1 MYMFQVRA
9 ISVPTN
15 PEDSSYRND
24 KLSGTVKTYP
34 KKKPT
39 IFSNNNQRWVS
50 THQGGH
56 NCPVFYCVVMVNPLM
71 DLSHSYTP
79 LLGHRGCFQFCQTD
93 RPEISGTNQGNG
105 TTGPRYS
112 IYWRFDR
119 NCDYF
124 SVKWNWKR
132 EFLKMERQ
140 DSVGQD
146 RKFPPGPKRSIY
158 VSTEVSRKHPKF
170 LLFVASKDKN
180 HDVLL

>member
-56 NCPVFYCVVMVNPLM
+56 NCPVFYCVVFWRDGLIPLWTF
-71 DLSHSYTP
+71 LIRTP
-79 LLGHRGCFQFCQTD
+79 LCLVTEGAFNFA
-93 RPEISGTNQGNG
+93 RP
-105 TTGPRYS
+105 TGQR
-112 IYWRFDR
+112 
-119 NCDYF
+119 
-124 SVKWNWKR
+124 SVELTKG
-132 EFLKMERQ
+132 MERP
-140 DSVGQD
+140 D
-146 RKFPPGPKRSIY
+146 RRISFTD
-158 VSTEVSRKHPKF
+158 VSTEIVITSQ
-170 LLFVASKDKN
+170 
-180 HDVLL
+180 